1 MFVPAI
7 GHIFPAITRNGVGPL
22 STHSPSAGGGVGA
35 RAGHLQPRGTT
46 LPGGTSASRASGQDV
61 WPFDRLPYAD
71 LARNSSIPLHGSML
85 YAWGEYQEDTAEAS
99 QEDASWLV
107 WNEEN

>member
-46 LPGGTSASRASGQDV
+46 LPGGTSGQDV

-71 LARNSSIPLHGSML
+71 LARNSSGRR
-85 YAWGEYQEDTAEAS
+85 Q

>member
-22 STHSPSAGGGVGA
+22 STHSSSAGGGVGA

-85 YAWGEYQEDTAEAS
+85 LAWGELLKNTRND
-99 QEDASWLV
+99 DDD
-107 WNEEN
+107 